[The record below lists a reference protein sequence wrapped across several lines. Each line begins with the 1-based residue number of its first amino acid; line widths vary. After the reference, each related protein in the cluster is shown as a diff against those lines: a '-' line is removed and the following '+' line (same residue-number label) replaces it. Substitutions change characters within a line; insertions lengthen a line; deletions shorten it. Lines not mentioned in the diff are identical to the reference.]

1 MLATYAD
8 GEVRDVTREAFLE
21 SGNTEVAAA
30 GRAGL
35 ITAVRRGEAPILA
48 RFEGDYAATTLTVM
62 GDRTGF
68 VWTEPAGL
76 RQDRRAG
83 RRQVEAD
90 EDPAVRRSAPTPSSS
105 AASTST

>member
-1 MLATYAD
+1 M
-8 GEVRDVTREAFLE
+8 TREAFLD
-21 SGNTEVAAA
+21 SANSEVAVA

-35 ITAVRRGEAPILA
+35 MTAVRRGEAPILA
-48 RFEGDYAATTLTVM
+48 RFEGNYASTTMTVM

-83 RRQVEAD
+83 RR
-90 EDPAVRRSAPTPSSS
+90 
-105 AASTST
+105 ASGSG